1 MVFGDYIFFA
11 RKIYTVYNETPTSVK
26 GTIMNKEKLVF
37 ALYVATAVATTASA
51 GVTVYN
57 TFKSTKEERKFR
69 KAAKQSNKVAN
80 IK

>member
-1 MVFGDYIFFA
+1 
-11 RKIYTVYNETPTSVK
+11 
-26 GTIMNKEKLVF
+26 MNKEKLVF

-69 KAAKQSNKVAN
+69 KAAKQSNKVTN